1 LSLPHLPSLLTGGPV
16 GVGVGTL
23 LSVQDVELGR
33 TMVDMVEGVESG
45 VLVLSAGMVA
55 EKLLD
60 GELLSLEIEAGL
72 EERLG
77 VAEEAT
83 LGV

>member
-1 LSLPHLPSLLTGGPV
+1 
-16 GVGVGTL
+16 
-23 LSVQDVELGR
+23 
-33 TMVDMVEGVESG
+33 MVDMVEGVESG

>member
-1 LSLPHLPSLLTGGPV
+1 
-16 GVGVGTL
+16 
-23 LSVQDVELGR
+23 VQDVELGR

>member
-1 LSLPHLPSLLTGGPV
+1 
-16 GVGVGTL
+16 L